1 MYDKLSVCNA
11 FYDVLIRDQ
20 YWNNPIVVGSYGELI
35 EEPRSKFEWRAACV
49 EADDTRRNA

>member
-1 MYDKLSVCNA
+1 VYDKLSVCNA

>member
-35 EEPRSKFEWRAACV
+35 EEARSIEWRAACV
-49 EADDTRRNA
+49 EADDTRRKA